1 MGGYKYRCPNL
12 KCRKTLAIPKE
23 MQGKEARCN
32 ECGEMFVAPVRFDL
46 AETLGRAS
54 RGLLKDIY

>member
-1 MGGYKYRCPNL
+1 
-12 KCRKTLAIPKE
+12 